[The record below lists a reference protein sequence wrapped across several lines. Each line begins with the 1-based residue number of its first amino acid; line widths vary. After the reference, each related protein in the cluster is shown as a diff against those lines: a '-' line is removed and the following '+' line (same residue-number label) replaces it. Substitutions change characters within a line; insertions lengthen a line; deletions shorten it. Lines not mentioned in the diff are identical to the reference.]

1 MKARFR
7 VGKSTV
13 KEIVVETCLAIWH
26 SMKDE
31 VLPPPTP
38 DRWKLI
44 EEGFRIRWHFP
55 NCIGALDGK
64 HIMIK
69 SPAKSGSLFFN
80 YKGHFSTNLMALVD
94 ANYHFVFV
102 DIGEYGSNSDG
113 SVFKASK
120 FGKKYMNHELG
131 IPGDKLLP
139 NYESDPVPHVI
150 VADEAFPLLPIL
162 MRPYP
167 KSDGNSV
174 PREEAIFNFRLSSA
188 RMVVENA
195 FGIFSQRW
203 RLFDRR
209 IPLDVKHVDAV
220 VQACVCLHNFLVED
234 KPISQM
240 FAELN
245 PESRPYMRQ
254 NGMMRNLPR
263 LLGYRSSNDA

>member
-1 MKARFR
+1 
-7 VGKSTV
+7 
-13 KEIVVETCLAIWH
+13 
-26 SMKDE
+26 
-31 VLPPPTP
+31 
-38 DRWKLI
+38 
-44 EEGFRIRWHFP
+44 
-55 NCIGALDGK
+55 
-64 HIMIK
+64 
-69 SPAKSGSLFFN
+69 
-80 YKGHFSTNLMALVD
+80 MALVD
-94 ANYHFVFV
+94 ANYYFVFV

-113 SVFKASK
+113 SVFKAST

-139 NYESDPVPHVI
+139 NYEFDPIPLVI

-203 RLFDRR
+203 RLFDRQ
-209 IPLDVKHVDAV
+209 IALDVKHVEAV
-220 VQACVCLHNFLVED
+220 VQAFVCLHNFLVED
-234 KPISQM
+234 KPISQT

-245 PESRPYMRQ
+245 PESRPYMQ
-254 NGMMRNLPR
+254 KNGMMRNLSR
-263 LLGYRSSNDA
+263 LPGYRSSKDAKTVRNTFKEYFNSPQGTVS